1 MRLKLGYFSLLS
13 VQMATES
20 NNTVWHVKD
29 MIAETELPDSYI
41 HLPDPKCSVTCDGE
55 STLEVD
61 LTVNGNTA
69 IRLSFEYIASLLVQ
83 YCVGQLKDKSV
94 RYAFSVLVVHC
105 SYK

>member
-1 MRLKLGYFSLLS
+1 
-13 VQMATES
+13 MATES

-41 HLPDPKCSVTCDGE
+41 RLPDPKCSVICDGE

-69 IRLSFEYIASLLVQ
+69 IRLSLEYIASLFVK
-83 YCVGQLKDKSV
+83 YCMGQFKGESV
-94 RYAFSVLVVHC
+94 RYAFSVLVVRC